1 MRVWQTGPN
10 TSLPRFPSMEPSLCG
25 SRRFREPRAHDHAI
39 DGLLTELLTELLTD
53 TLTLTL
59 IRKHKLTPADC
70 ERPSQRHF
78 PAPTDIA

>member
-25 SRRFREPRAHDHAI
+25 SRRFREPRAHDHAS
-39 DGLLTELLTELLTD
+39 DGLLTELLTD

>member
-25 SRRFREPRAHDHAI
+25 SRRFREPREHDHAI
-39 DGLLTELLTELLTD
+39 DGLLTELLTD
-53 TLTLTL
+53 NLTLTL
-59 IRKHKLTPADC
+59 IRKHKLTPAVC

-78 PAPTDIA
+78 PAPAGIA